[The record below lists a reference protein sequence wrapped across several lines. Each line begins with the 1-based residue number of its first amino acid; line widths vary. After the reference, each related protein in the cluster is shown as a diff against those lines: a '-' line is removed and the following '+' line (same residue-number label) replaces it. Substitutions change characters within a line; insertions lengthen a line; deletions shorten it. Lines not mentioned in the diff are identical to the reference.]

1 MAPDTT
7 TPHTTI
13 PENALNRS
21 STPSSRWPLIAVLL
35 IVGTFAAYVT
45 HIKKSGEAPT
55 VAQSTPP
62 APAAPAASAP
72 APAPSGGGQAPAS
85 ATPTIQGPGTF
96 YPSQG
101 HAHWDESRLKD
112 FRYNSNPPTSGPHE
126 EVFADGYI
134 SKTPLSKAI
143 QAHLLEHGN
152 VLIQYNCTCPSLV
165 RKITEISRSFD
176 TYNPQMAMEMGKAVL
191 IAPNPTIGK
200 NKIALTAWTR
210 LEMLDRFDEQ
220 AIKAFITA
228 WLGNDRNSRQ

>member
-1 MAPDTT
+1 M
-7 TPHTTI
+7 
-13 PENALNRS
+13 NRS
-21 STPSSRWPLIAVLL
+21 SSPSSRWPLVAVLL
-35 IVGTFAAYVT
+35 IVGTFAIYVS
-45 HIKKSGEAPT
+45 HVKKTANAPT
-55 VAQSTPP
+55 AAPVSPPPPAASP
-62 APAAPAASAP
+62 APAGAPAA
-72 APAPSGGGQAPAS
+72 APAS
-85 ATPTIQGPGTF
+85 PALSGPGTF

-112 FRYNSNPPTSGPHE
+112 FQYNSNPPTSGPHE

-152 VLIQYNCTCPSLV
+152 VLIQYHCTCPSLV
-165 RKITEISRSFD
+165 KKLEEISRSFD

-210 LEMLDRFDEQ
+210 LEMLGHYDEG

>member
-1 MAPDTT
+1 M
-7 TPHTTI
+7 
-13 PENALNRS
+13 NRS
-21 STPSSRWPLIAVLL
+21 SSPSSRWPLVAVLL

-45 HIKKSGEAPT
+45 HMKKSANSPAGTEA
-55 VAQSTPP
+55 SSP
-62 APAAPAASAP
+62 APSAP
-72 APAPSGGGQAPAS
+72 APASGSPAGAPAS
-85 ATPTIQGPGTF
+85 PAATPPVSGPGTF

-112 FRYNSNPPTSGPHE
+112 FKYNSKPPTSGPHE

-134 SKTPLSKAI
+134 SKTPLSNAI

-165 RKITEISRSFD
+165 RKLTEISRSFD

-191 IAPNPTIGK
+191 IAPNPTIKK
-200 NKIALTAWTR
+200 NRIALTAWTR
-210 LEMLDRFDEQ
+210 LEMLGHFDEQ

>member
-1 MAPDTT
+1 LT
-7 TPHTTI
+7 
-13 PENALNRS
+13 NRP

-45 HIKKSGEAPT
+45 HMKKSAETPAQAP
-55 VAQSTPP
+55 SSP
-62 APAAPAASAP
+62 PAAPTAP
-72 APAPSGGGQAPAS
+72 APASTATGPTGSAVPAA
-85 ATPTIQGPGTF
+85 ATPTLAGPGTF

-112 FRYNSNPPTSGPHE
+112 FKYNSNPPTSGPHE

-134 SKTPLSKAI
+134 SKTPLSNAI

-210 LEMLDRFDEQ
+210 LEMLDHFDEKT
-220 AIKAFITA
+220 IKEFITA